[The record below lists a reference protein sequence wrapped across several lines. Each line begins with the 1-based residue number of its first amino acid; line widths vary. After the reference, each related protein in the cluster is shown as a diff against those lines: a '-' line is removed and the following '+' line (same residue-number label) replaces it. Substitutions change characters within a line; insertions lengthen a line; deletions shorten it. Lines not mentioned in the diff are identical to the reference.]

1 MAIPMRTPPALALSL
16 CISLLSQTLAMSVD
30 LPFYVGTYTKKDGS
44 KGIYQYQLNTETGAV
59 QGGELAIEATNPT
72 FLALHPNGKT
82 LYAANENNGGAV
94 SAYSIEADGKLKLL
108 SQESTK
114 GGGACHV
121 WVDGAGKNALAAN
134 YGGGSFAVLPIA
146 KDGSVQPASA
156 FVQAEG
162 SSVNPQRQKQ
172 PHGHAIYTNS
182 ACTYA
187 YGCDLGTDKVWIWR
201 FDAEKGT
208 LTAGEPA
215 FAKLAPGSGPR
226 HLALHPAGF
235 AYVIN
240 ELSNTMTAFKVLDGG
255 AKLEEVQTITT
266 LPEGFDGQSS
276 TAEVFIH
283 PNGKFLYGSNRGHD
297 SIVVYSIDQATGRL
311 SLVEHVST
319 QGKGPRY
326 FGLDPEGR
334 FLLAAN
340 QQTNNVIVFRV
351 NAETG
356 KLTPTGNSFEIGAP
370 VSIQFAPRK

>member
-1 MAIPMRTPPALALSL
+1 
-16 CISLLSQTLAMSVD
+16 
-30 LPFYVGTYTKKDGS
+30 
-44 KGIYQYQLNTETGAV
+44 
-59 QGGELAIEATNPT
+59 
-72 FLALHPNGKT
+72 
-82 LYAANENNGGAV
+82 
-94 SAYSIEADGKLKLL
+94 
-108 SQESTK
+108 
-114 GGGACHV
+114 
-121 WVDGAGKNALAAN
+121 
-134 YGGGSFAVLPIA
+134 
-146 KDGSVQPASA
+146 
-156 FVQAEG
+156 
-162 SSVNPQRQKQ
+162 
-172 PHGHAIYTNS
+172 
-182 ACTYA
+182 
-187 YGCDLGTDKVWIWR
+187 
-201 FDAEKGT
+201 
-208 LTAGEPA
+208 
-215 FAKLAPGSGPR
+215 FAKVAPGSGPR
-226 HLALHPAGF
+226 HLALHSAGF

-255 AKLEEVQTITT
+255 AKFEEVQTITT

-326 FGLDPEGR
+326 FGLDPEGK

-370 VSIQFAPRK
+370 VSIQFAPRN